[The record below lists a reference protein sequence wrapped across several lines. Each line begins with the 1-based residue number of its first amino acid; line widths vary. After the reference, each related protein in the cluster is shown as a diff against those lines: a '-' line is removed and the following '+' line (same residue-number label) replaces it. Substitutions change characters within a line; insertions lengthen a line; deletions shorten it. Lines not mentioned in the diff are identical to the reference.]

1 MTFVRHGNTVPVGSR
16 RSPIDADAVAS
27 IPGAGRVACGMLAG
41 MLVECSHCGAPLDLR
56 DGIRF
61 VKCAYCDHANRVR
74 SMHTIAAEAPPG
86 WKPPPQWTPPP
97 TKRTSVQQALVYHE
111 TRPSRR
117 GLLAGVTVLLT
128 VIGAVVPL
136 AFSVLPA
143 LEATGQL
150 SEIGRAVGIPTWDG
164 AGPFQCGANDTVVIE
179 NVTAVL
185 PQDTAITVEDNCDLR
200 LIGSTIT
207 ARRGIR
213 ADGNRRVVI
222 EKSRIETT
230 STAIWADGNKRIE
243 LIDSEVT
250 SQETAIRADG
260 NVEVSLGGGRVSGAP
275 PLSLSGN
282 AELDNQ
288 HTELVNLSEK
298 VAPVPPAAPTARP
311 AKGDAAGEP
320 GAPGRRSKRPRRKVE
335 RQPDTQAAP

>member
-1 MTFVRHGNTVPVGSR
+1 
-16 RSPIDADAVAS
+16 
-27 IPGAGRVACGMLAG
+27 
-41 MLVECSHCGAPLDLR
+41 MLVECSHCGAPLDVR
-56 DGIRF
+56 DGVRL

-97 TKRTSVQQALVYHE
+97 NKRAPVHQALVYHA
-111 TRPSRR
+111 TKPPRR
-117 GLLAGVTVLLT
+117 GLLAGVAVLLT
-128 VIGAVVPL
+128 VIGAVVPI

-143 LEATGQL
+143 LKATGQL
-150 SEIGRAVGIPTWDG
+150 SEIGRAVGIRAWDG
-164 AGPFQCGANDTVVIE
+164 AGPFRCSANDTVVIE

-200 LIGSTIT
+200 LVGSTIT

-243 LIDSEVT
+243 VIDSQVT
-250 SQETAIRADG
+250 AQEAAIRASG
-260 NVEVSLGGGRVSGAP
+260 NVEVVLSGGRVSGAP
-275 PLSLSGN
+275 ALSVTNRIEVENQG
-282 AELDNQ
+282 AEIVD
-288 HTELVNLSEK
+288 LSEK
-298 VAPVPPAAPTARP
+298 VAPAAPAAPART
-311 AKGDAAGEP
+311 DE
-320 GAPGRRSKRPRRKVE
+320 PGRRSKRSRRKAARPAPGSE
-335 RQPDTQAAP
+335 PQAAP